1 MRSISTPLG
10 IFCLLVTLITSVNA
24 KDGEPENT
32 HPLSAKKRAAYTS
45 QFNTIVTVM
54 TKKIAEDS
62 TQVQSYSQ
70 RADALFFLGKFKEA
84 VADYEKMVKLD
95 PKLNDSHWRRGIAYF
110 YARQYKQAAHQFEIY
125 NSFDNVDRENGIWRF
140 FSQGRAYGIK
150 KARKGL
156 LKYKKDDREPFPDVY
171 RLFSQRITGDAI
183 LKKISA
189 AKISDNDREKRFFY
203 AQLYIGLN
211 HALHDRNKLA
221 IKHLREAVKNT
232 WGPKAGFGPHYMWQ
246 VGRLH
251 YELLTMKKKSIKT
264 KK

>member
-1 MRSISTPLG
+1 MRLISTPLG
-10 IFCLLVTLITSVNA
+10 ILCLIATLITSVNA
-24 KDGEPENT
+24 AENKPEKP
-32 HPLSAKKRAAYTS
+32 HPLPAEKRAAYTS

-54 TKKIAEDS
+54 TKKITTDP

-70 RADALFFLGKFKEA
+70 RADAYFFLGKFKEA

-95 PKLNDSHWRRGIAYF
+95 PKLNASHWRRGIAYF
-110 YARQYKQAAHQFEIY
+110 YATQFKQASHQFEIY

-171 RLFSQRITGDAI
+171 RLFSQGITGDAI
-183 LKKISA
+183 LKKITA
-189 AKISDNDREKRFFY
+189 AKISDDEREKRFFY

-211 HALHDRNKLA
+211 HALNDRNKLA

-232 WGPKAGFGPHYMWQ
+232 WGPKAGYGPHYMWQ

-251 YELLTMKKKSIKT
+251 YELLTAKKKSIKT